1 MKAPNNTL
9 FDKFAKFCFSSYANL
24 LIGVLAA
31 TSVMMIPIVCLA
43 FLILHTPSSTETSV
57 VTTTINIQRSGGG
70 IAPASSTTTTTTTAV
85 TTTTTCTTSTTVTTV
100 TTTTEETTTST
111 TTTTDMKDS
120 LTYLG
125 SFTGTYFK
133 GDSDPCNGGSGR
145 ILIPCDIKDDTYKG
159 SVASQFVFNQYGYE
173 RNGKTMIYIEFPTIP
188 EMNGWYSVDDY
199 NADPSIID
207 FYFPNYSK
215 CPWQQDGVIQCV
227 AWIS

>member
-1 MKAPNNTL
+1 MKAPNNAL
-9 FDKFAKFCFSSYANL
+9 FDKFAKFCFSSYTNM

-31 TSVMMIPIVCLA
+31 AIVIMIPIVCLA
-43 FLILHTPSSTETSV
+43 FLILRIPSSTEMAV
-57 VTTTINIQRSGGG
+57 VT
-70 IAPASSTTTTTTTAV
+70 STTTTMTSTVT

-100 TTTTEETTTST
+100 TTTTEETTT

-133 GDSDPCNGGSGR
+133 GETNPCNGGSGR

-159 SVASQFVFNQYGYE
+159 SVASKLVFNSYGYE
-173 RNGKTMIYIEFPTIP
+173 LNGKTMIYIEFPSIP
-188 EMNGWYSVDDY
+188 DLNGWYSVDDC

-207 FYFPNYSK
+207 FYFPDYSK
-215 CPWQQDGVIQCV
+215 CPWENDGVIACN

>member
-1 MKAPNNTL
+1 MNNY
-9 FDKFAKFCFSSYANL
+9 DR
-24 LIGVLAA
+24 
-31 TSVMMIPIVCLA
+31 SVIHAIALVVISLVIAIFICGCESA
-43 FLILHTPSSTETSV
+43 RWRHHEEKIA
-57 VTTTINIQRSGGG
+57 VTTTTEKSLATTQ
-70 IAPASSTTTTTTTAV
+70 TTTTTTTTTTKK
-85 TTTTTCTTSTTVTTV
+85 TTTTTT
-100 TTTTEETTTST
+100 TTTTEETTT

-125 SFTGTYFK
+125 SFIGTYFK
-133 GDSDPCNGGSGR
+133 GETNPCNGGSGR

-159 SVASQFVFNQYGYE
+159 SVASQLVFNQYGYE

-207 FYFPNYSK
+207 FYFPDYSK
-215 CPWQQDGVIQCV
+215 CPWENDGVVQCI

>member
-9 FDKFAKFCFSSYANL
+9 FDKFAKFCFSSYTNM
-24 LIGVLAA
+24 LIGVLVA

-43 FLILHTPSSTETSV
+43 FLILRIPPSTEMAD
-57 VTTTINIQRSGGG
+57 VTTTTI
-70 IAPASSTTTTTTTAV
+70 TTTTMTTTTV

-100 TTTTEETTTST
+100 TTTTEETTT
-111 TTTTDMKDS
+111 TTTTDMKES

-133 GDSDPCNGGSGR
+133 GETDPCNGGSGR
-145 ILIPCDIKDDTYKG
+145 ILIPCVIKDDTYKG
-159 SVASQFVFNQYGYE
+159 SVASKFVFNSYGYE
-173 RNGKTMIYIEFPTIP
+173 LNGKTMIYIEFPSMP
-188 EMNGWYSVDDY
+188 DLNGWYSVDDC

-207 FYFPNYSK
+207 FYFPDYSK

-227 AWIS
+227 AWIC